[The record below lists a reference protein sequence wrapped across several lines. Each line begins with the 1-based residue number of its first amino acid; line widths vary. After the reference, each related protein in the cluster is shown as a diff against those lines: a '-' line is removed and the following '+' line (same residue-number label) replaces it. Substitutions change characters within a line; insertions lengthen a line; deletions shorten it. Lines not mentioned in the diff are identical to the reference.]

1 MDFTTC
7 VLDHII
13 IEDVPAVRIE
23 DVVVHRPVDA
33 TSAKVTLCGAYGKEL
48 ATAELTD
55 EEVGFLEDDLN
66 DCNFIYTE

>member
-1 MDFTTC
+1 M
-7 VLDHII
+7 DHIRV
-13 IEDVPAVRIE
+13 EGATRIE

-33 TSAKVTLCGAYGKEL
+33 ASAKVTLCGAYGKEL
-48 ATAELTD
+48 ATAEITD